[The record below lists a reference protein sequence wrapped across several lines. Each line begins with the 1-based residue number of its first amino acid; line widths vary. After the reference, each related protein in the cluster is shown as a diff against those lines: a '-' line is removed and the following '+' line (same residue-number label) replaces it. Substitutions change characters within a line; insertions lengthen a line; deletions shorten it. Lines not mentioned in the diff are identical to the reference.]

1 MNSLSGFIKLH
12 RKLVAWGWYQDS
24 VVKDV
29 FLHLLLTANFKTMQW
44 KNITLQEGQVV
55 VGSQKLA
62 DELGFSRQQ
71 VRTALKKLSTTNE
84 ITVEPYSKFSII
96 TIVNWR
102 DYQSENGA
110 TTRLCDGF
118 VNKKIFSENST
129 NKSTKSSTNKK
140 AEKSKAQS
148 DFFEFDEEKTTET
161 STKSLTNNQ
170 PTTNQQLTNKQPQ
183 RKNVKNDKKERMVR
197 RERGALSPH
206 GTFGNVFLSDSE
218 VADLK
223 SKYPHH
229 YQSKI
234 DRLSRV
240 IESKGKDYSNHY
252 ATLLDWLMQD
262 VGEPGKTTQ
271 DDTTKS
277 SSYDIDELE
286 EINTLEDWA

>member
-1 MNSLSGFIKLH
+1 MLDGGYIKLH
-12 RKLVAWGWYQDS
+12 RKLTKWEWYHNANTFR
-24 VVKDV
+24 V
-29 FLHLLLTANFKTMQW
+29 FIHLLLTANYEPRRF
-44 KNITLQEGQVV
+44 EGRTIERGQRVT
-55 VGSQKLA
+55 SISKLSK
-62 DELGFSRQQ
+62 ELKVSVQSI
-71 VRTALKKLSTTNE
+71 RTALNHLKSTGELTIE
-84 ITVEPYSKFSII
+84 TTPKYTII
-96 TIVNWR
+96 TI
-102 DYQSENGA
+102 
-110 TTRLCDGF
+110 
-118 VNKKIFSENST
+118 
-129 NKSTKSSTNKK
+129 
-140 AEKSKAQS
+140 
-148 DFFEFDEEKTTET
+148 
-161 STKSLTNNQ
+161 NNYISY
-170 PTTNQQLTNKQPQ
+170 QQLTNDLT
-183 RKNVKNDKKERMVR
+183 NDQQTANKRLTNDQQQWKKDKERKR
-197 RERGALSPH
+197 KIKKGERGALSPH

-262 VGEPGKTTQ
+262 VGEPGKATQ

>member
-1 MNSLSGFIKLH
+1 MLDGGYIKLH
-12 RKLVAWGWYQDS
+12 RKLTKWEWYHNANTFR
-24 VVKDV
+24 V
-29 FLHLLLTANFKTMQW
+29 FIHLLLTANYEPRRFEGKVIDRGQRIASLSSLAKELKMSVREVRTSLEHLKSTGEISLISTARFTVFTINNYEEYQKIDFAQVSYNKLTTVQKSTSRATNDRQTTDKLATNDRQQW
-44 KNITLQEGQVV
+44 KKDKESKRKI
-55 VGSQKLA
+55 
-62 DELGFSRQQ
+62 
-71 VRTALKKLSTTNE
+71 KK
-84 ITVEPYSKFSII
+84 
-96 TIVNWR
+96 
-102 DYQSENGA
+102 
-110 TTRLCDGF
+110 
-118 VNKKIFSENST
+118 
-129 NKSTKSSTNKK
+129 
-140 AEKSKAQS
+140 
-148 DFFEFDEEKTTET
+148 
-161 STKSLTNNQ
+161 
-170 PTTNQQLTNKQPQ
+170 
-183 RKNVKNDKKERMVR
+183 

-262 VGEPGKTTQ
+262 VGEPGKATQ

>member
-1 MNSLSGFIKLH
+1 MLDGGYIKLH
-12 RKLVAWGWYQDS
+12 RKLTKWEWYHNANTFR
-24 VVKDV
+24 V
-29 FLHLLLTANFKTMQW
+29 FIHLLLTANYEPRRF
-44 KNITLQEGQVV
+44 EGRTIERGQRVT
-55 VGSQKLA
+55 SISKLSK
-62 DELGFSRQQ
+62 ELKVSVQSI
-71 VRTALKKLSTTNE
+71 RTALNHLKSTGELTIE
-84 ITVEPYSKFSII
+84 TTPKYTII
-96 TIVNWR
+96 TI
-102 DYQSENGA
+102 
-110 TTRLCDGF
+110 
-118 VNKKIFSENST
+118 
-129 NKSTKSSTNKK
+129 
-140 AEKSKAQS
+140 
-148 DFFEFDEEKTTET
+148 
-161 STKSLTNNQ
+161 NNYISY
-170 PTTNQQLTNKQPQ
+170 QQLTNDLTNDQQTANKRLTNDQQ
-183 RKNVKNDKKERMVR
+183 QWKKDKESKRKIKKG
-197 RERGALSPH
+197 ERGTLSPH

-262 VGEPGKTTQ
+262 VGEPGKATQ

>member
-1 MNSLSGFIKLH
+1 MLDGGFIKLH
-12 RKLVAWGWYQDS
+12 RKMVKWEWYQDANTFR
-24 VVKDV
+24 V
-29 FLHLLLTANFKTMQW
+29 FVHLLLTANYEPRRFQGMVIERGQRVTSIAKLSKELKISVKAIRVALNHLQETDELTCQGTAKYTVITVNNYDFYQKVDFEEHTMITQPFCENAANSAASQRANNYCSKNRLNTGKNQDFDRKGASSTASSAANEGQTKGKLRANEGQQW
-44 KNITLQEGQVV
+44 KKDKESKRKI
-55 VGSQKLA
+55 
-62 DELGFSRQQ
+62 
-71 VRTALKKLSTTNE
+71 KK
-84 ITVEPYSKFSII
+84 
-96 TIVNWR
+96 
-102 DYQSENGA
+102 
-110 TTRLCDGF
+110 
-118 VNKKIFSENST
+118 
-129 NKSTKSSTNKK
+129 
-140 AEKSKAQS
+140 
-148 DFFEFDEEKTTET
+148 
-161 STKSLTNNQ
+161 
-170 PTTNQQLTNKQPQ
+170 
-183 RKNVKNDKKERMVR
+183 

-262 VGEPGKTTQ
+262 VGEPGKATQ

>member
-1 MNSLSGFIKLH
+1 MIDIGQRATSISKLSKELKL
-12 RKLVAWGWYQDS
+12 S
-24 VVKDV
+24 V
-29 FLHLLLTANFKTMQW
+29 QS
-44 KNITLQEGQVV
+44 I
-55 VGSQKLA
+55 
-62 DELGFSRQQ
+62 
-71 VRTALKKLSTTNE
+71 RTALNHLKSTGELT
-84 ITVEPYSKFSII
+84 IATTSKYTII
-96 TIVNWR
+96 TI
-102 DYQSENGA
+102 
-110 TTRLCDGF
+110 
-118 VNKKIFSENST
+118 
-129 NKSTKSSTNKK
+129 
-140 AEKSKAQS
+140 
-148 DFFEFDEEKTTET
+148 
-161 STKSLTNNQ
+161 NNYVSY
-170 PTTNQQLTNKQPQ
+170 QQLTNTLTNDQQTANKQLTNDQ
-183 RKNVKNDKKERMVR
+183 QQWKKDKESKRKIKK

-262 VGEPGKTTQ
+262 VGEPGKATQ

>member
-1 MNSLSGFIKLH
+1 MLDGGYIKLH
-12 RKLVAWGWYQDS
+12 RKLTKWEWYHNANTFR
-24 VVKDV
+24 V
-29 FLHLLLTANFKTMQW
+29 FVHLLLTANYERRRFEGMVIERGQRVTSIAKLSKELKISAKAVRVALNHLTETNEVTCQGTARFTVITINNYDLYQKVDFDEQTMNRQLNCENTASSGASPRASDYRGENRMNTDENQACECNGANKSASSGANEGQTKGKLRANEGQQW
-44 KNITLQEGQVV
+44 KKDKESKRKIKKREG
-55 VGSQKLA
+55 
-62 DELGFSRQQ
+62 
-71 VRTALKKLSTTNE
+71 
-84 ITVEPYSKFSII
+84 
-96 TIVNWR
+96 
-102 DYQSENGA
+102 
-110 TTRLCDGF
+110 
-118 VNKKIFSENST
+118 
-129 NKSTKSSTNKK
+129 
-140 AEKSKAQS
+140 
-148 DFFEFDEEKTTET
+148 
-161 STKSLTNNQ
+161 
-170 PTTNQQLTNKQPQ
+170 
-183 RKNVKNDKKERMVR
+183 
-197 RERGALSPH
+197 GALSPH

-262 VGEPGKTTQ
+262 VGDPGKATQ

>member
-1 MNSLSGFIKLH
+1 MLDGGYIKLH
-12 RKLVAWGWYQDS
+12 RKLTKWEWYHNANTFR
-24 VVKDV
+24 V
-29 FLHLLLTANFKTMQW
+29 FIHLLLTANYEPRRF
-44 KNITLQEGQVV
+44 EGRTIERGQRVT
-55 VGSQKLA
+55 SISKLSK
-62 DELGFSRQQ
+62 ELKVSVQSI
-71 VRTALKKLSTTNE
+71 RTALNHLKSTGELTIE
-84 ITVEPYSKFSII
+84 TTPKYTII
-96 TIVNWR
+96 TI
-102 DYQSENGA
+102 
-110 TTRLCDGF
+110 
-118 VNKKIFSENST
+118 
-129 NKSTKSSTNKK
+129 
-140 AEKSKAQS
+140 
-148 DFFEFDEEKTTET
+148 
-161 STKSLTNNQ
+161 NNYISY
-170 PTTNQQLTNKQPQ
+170 QQLTNDLT
-183 RKNVKNDKKERMVR
+183 NDQQTANKRLTNDQQQWKKDKERKR
-197 RERGALSPH
+197 KIKKGERDTLSPH

-262 VGEPGKTTQ
+262 VGEPGKATQ

>member
-1 MNSLSGFIKLH
+1 MLDGGYIKLH
-12 RKLVAWGWYQDS
+12 RKLTKWEWYHNANTFR
-24 VVKDV
+24 V
-29 FLHLLLTANFKTMQW
+29 FIHLLLTANYEPRRF
-44 KNITLQEGQVV
+44 EGKVIDIGQRAT
-55 VGSQKLA
+55 SISKLSK
-62 DELGFSRQQ
+62 ELKLSVQSI
-71 VRTALKKLSTTNE
+71 RTALNHLKSTGELT
-84 ITVEPYSKFSII
+84 IATTSKYTII
-96 TIVNWR
+96 TI
-102 DYQSENGA
+102 
-110 TTRLCDGF
+110 
-118 VNKKIFSENST
+118 
-129 NKSTKSSTNKK
+129 
-140 AEKSKAQS
+140 
-148 DFFEFDEEKTTET
+148 
-161 STKSLTNNQ
+161 NNYVSY
-170 PTTNQQLTNKQPQ
+170 QQLTNTLTNDQQQWKKDKESK
-183 RKNVKNDKKERMVR
+183 RKIKK

-262 VGEPGKTTQ
+262 VGEPGKATQ

>member
-1 MNSLSGFIKLH
+1 MLDGGYIKLH
-12 RKLVAWGWYQDS
+12 RKLTKWEWYHNANTFR
-24 VVKDV
+24 V
-29 FLHLLLTANFKTMQW
+29 FIHLLLTANYEPRRF
-44 KNITLQEGQVV
+44 EGRTRERGQRVT
-55 VGSQKLA
+55 SISKLSK
-62 DELGFSRQQ
+62 ELKVSVQSI
-71 VRTALKKLSTTNE
+71 RTALNHLKSTGELTIE
-84 ITVEPYSKFSII
+84 TTPKYTII
-96 TIVNWR
+96 TI
-102 DYQSENGA
+102 
-110 TTRLCDGF
+110 
-118 VNKKIFSENST
+118 
-129 NKSTKSSTNKK
+129 
-140 AEKSKAQS
+140 
-148 DFFEFDEEKTTET
+148 
-161 STKSLTNNQ
+161 NNYISY
-170 PTTNQQLTNKQPQ
+170 QQLTNDLTNDQQTANKRLTNDQQ
-183 RKNVKNDKKERMVR
+183 QWKKDKESKRKIKKG
-197 RERGALSPH
+197 ERGTLSPH

-262 VGEPGKTTQ
+262 VGEPGKATQ

>member
-1 MNSLSGFIKLH
+1 MLDGGYIKLH
-12 RKLVAWGWYQDS
+12 RKLTKWEWYHNANTFR
-24 VVKDV
+24 V
-29 FLHLLLTANFKTMQW
+29 FIHLLLTANYEPRRF
-44 KNITLQEGQVV
+44 EGKVIDIGQRAT
-55 VGSQKLA
+55 SISKLSK
-62 DELGFSRQQ
+62 ELKLSVQSI
-71 VRTALKKLSTTNE
+71 RTALNHLKSTGELT
-84 ITVEPYSKFSII
+84 IATTSKYTII
-96 TIVNWR
+96 TI
-102 DYQSENGA
+102 
-110 TTRLCDGF
+110 
-118 VNKKIFSENST
+118 
-129 NKSTKSSTNKK
+129 
-140 AEKSKAQS
+140 
-148 DFFEFDEEKTTET
+148 
-161 STKSLTNNQ
+161 NNYVSY
-170 PTTNQQLTNKQPQ
+170 QQLTNTLTNDQQTANKQLTNDQ
-183 RKNVKNDKKERMVR
+183 QQWKKDKESKRKIKK

-262 VGEPGKTTQ
+262 VGEPGKATQ

>member
-1 MNSLSGFIKLH
+1 MLDGGYIKLH
-12 RKLVAWGWYQDS
+12 RKLTKWEWYHNANTFR
-24 VVKDV
+24 V
-29 FLHLLLTANFKTMQW
+29 FIHLLLTANYERRNFEGRTIERGQRVTSISK
-44 KNITLQEGQVV
+44 LSQELKVSVQ
-55 VGSQKLA
+55 SI
-62 DELGFSRQQ
+62 
-71 VRTALKKLSTTNE
+71 RTALDHLKSTGELT
-84 ITVEPYSKFSII
+84 IKTTPKYTII
-96 TIVNWR
+96 TI
-102 DYQSENGA
+102 
-110 TTRLCDGF
+110 
-118 VNKKIFSENST
+118 
-129 NKSTKSSTNKK
+129 
-140 AEKSKAQS
+140 
-148 DFFEFDEEKTTET
+148 
-161 STKSLTNNQ
+161 NNYISY
-170 PTTNQQLTNKQPQ
+170 QQLTNELTNDQQTTNKQLTNDQ
-183 RKNVKNDKKERMVR
+183 QQWKKDKESKRKIKKG
-197 RERGALSPH
+197 ERGTLSPH

-262 VGEPGKTTQ
+262 VGEPGKATQ

>member
-1 MNSLSGFIKLH
+1 MLDGGYIKLH
-12 RKLVAWGWYQDS
+12 RKLTKWEWYHNANTFR
-24 VVKDV
+24 V
-29 FLHLLLTANFKTMQW
+29 FIHLLLTANYEPRRF
-44 KNITLQEGQVV
+44 EGRTIERGQRVT
-55 VGSQKLA
+55 SISKLSK
-62 DELGFSRQQ
+62 ELKVSVQSI
-71 VRTALKKLSTTNE
+71 RTALNHLKSTGELTIE
-84 ITVEPYSKFSII
+84 TTPKYTII
-96 TIVNWR
+96 TI
-102 DYQSENGA
+102 
-110 TTRLCDGF
+110 
-118 VNKKIFSENST
+118 
-129 NKSTKSSTNKK
+129 
-140 AEKSKAQS
+140 
-148 DFFEFDEEKTTET
+148 
-161 STKSLTNNQ
+161 NNYISY
-170 PTTNQQLTNKQPQ
+170 QQLTNDLTNDQQTANKRLTNDQQ
-183 RKNVKNDKKERMVR
+183 QWKKDKESKRKIKKG
-197 RERGALSPH
+197 ERGALSPH

-262 VGEPGKTTQ
+262 VGEPGKATQ

>member
-1 MNSLSGFIKLH
+1 MLDGGYIKLH
-12 RKLVAWGWYQDS
+12 RKLTKWEWYHNANTFR
-24 VVKDV
+24 V
-29 FLHLLLTANFKTMQW
+29 FIHLLLTANYEPRRFEGRTIERGQRVASMSSLAKELKMSIKAVRVSIEHLKTTGEISVASSARFTIFTVNNYEEYQKVDFIQLSSNKLTTAQKTANQMANKTANEGQTKGKLRANQGQQW
-44 KNITLQEGQVV
+44 KKDKESKRKI
-55 VGSQKLA
+55 
-62 DELGFSRQQ
+62 
-71 VRTALKKLSTTNE
+71 KK
-84 ITVEPYSKFSII
+84 
-96 TIVNWR
+96 
-102 DYQSENGA
+102 
-110 TTRLCDGF
+110 
-118 VNKKIFSENST
+118 
-129 NKSTKSSTNKK
+129 
-140 AEKSKAQS
+140 
-148 DFFEFDEEKTTET
+148 
-161 STKSLTNNQ
+161 
-170 PTTNQQLTNKQPQ
+170 
-183 RKNVKNDKKERMVR
+183 
-197 RERGALSPH
+197 RERGALSPR

-262 VGEPGKTTQ
+262 VGDPGKATQ

>member
-1 MNSLSGFIKLH
+1 MLDGGFIKLH
-12 RKLVAWGWYQDS
+12 RKMIKWEWYQDANTFR
-24 VVKDV
+24 V
-29 FLHLLLTANFKTMQW
+29 FVHLLLTANYERRRFEGMVIERGQRVTSIAKLSKELKVSVKAVRVALNHLQETNEVTCQGTPKFTVITVNNYDFYQKVDSDEQTMNRQLNGENTASPAANATASPDCDSTRLYSGKSLSYDSRGASTTASPAANERQTKGKLRANEGQQW
-44 KNITLQEGQVV
+44 KKDKESKRKI
-55 VGSQKLA
+55 
-62 DELGFSRQQ
+62 
-71 VRTALKKLSTTNE
+71 KK
-84 ITVEPYSKFSII
+84 
-96 TIVNWR
+96 
-102 DYQSENGA
+102 
-110 TTRLCDGF
+110 
-118 VNKKIFSENST
+118 
-129 NKSTKSSTNKK
+129 
-140 AEKSKAQS
+140 
-148 DFFEFDEEKTTET
+148 
-161 STKSLTNNQ
+161 
-170 PTTNQQLTNKQPQ
+170 
-183 RKNVKNDKKERMVR
+183 

-229 YQSKI
+229 YQNKI

-262 VGEPGKTTQ
+262 VGEPGKATQ